1 MAAQT
6 MNSAYRRK
14 PVSPMKKFKSK
25 HKRPFMIISNGSDP
39 IQVVPTNNGT
49 ELIMAA
55 TCTHYICPFDI

>member
-1 MAAQT
+1 
-6 MNSAYRRK
+6 
-14 PVSPMKKFKSK
+14 MKKFKSK